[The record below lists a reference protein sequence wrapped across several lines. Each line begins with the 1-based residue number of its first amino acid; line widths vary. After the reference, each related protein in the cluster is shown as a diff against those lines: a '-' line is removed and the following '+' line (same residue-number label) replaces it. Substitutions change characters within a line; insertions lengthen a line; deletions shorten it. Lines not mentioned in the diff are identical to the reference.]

1 MCVKYDWI
9 GIPLEIMQIH
19 RKCVT
24 KLDYIKLLAL
34 YDTLPHVMAIV
45 ISQLLLNQILGSLWC
60 WYDGT

>member
-1 MCVKYDWI
+1 MGGKSYWI

-19 RKCVT
+19 RKCVM

-45 ISQLLLNQILGSLWC
+45 IPQ
-60 WYDGT
+60 